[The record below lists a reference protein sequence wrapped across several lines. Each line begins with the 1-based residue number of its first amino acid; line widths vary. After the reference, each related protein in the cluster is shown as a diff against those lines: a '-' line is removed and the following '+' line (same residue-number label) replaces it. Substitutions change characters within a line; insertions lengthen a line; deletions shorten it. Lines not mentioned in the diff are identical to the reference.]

1 MNPEDYKMWCY
12 FAGMAMQAMAPEG
25 GTGNEKLLATRAFKV
40 ADAMMKERDRKNP
53 PSKESK

>member
-12 FAGMAMQAMAPEG
+12 FAGMAMQGAAARGDARKPDRIAVEC
-25 GTGNEKLLATRAFKV
+25 FKM

-53 PSKESK
+53 QNKESK